1 MSDGKRSVGTVKWF
15 NGQKGYG
22 FVKPDNK
29 NNDIFI
35 HISELQKAG
44 IRGLN
49 EGDRISFEIA
59 ENRGKTNAV
68 NIELA

>member
-49 EGDRISFEIA
+49 EGDRNS
-59 ENRGKTNAV
+59 
-68 NIELA
+68 